1 MPGLPGAGPAILW
14 SVFDMF
20 LIMHIAHE
28 RPPIFVTLA
37 ERTVGDMTELLL
49 VSEILLTE
57 PVETLRWT
65 SVTSTF
71 RPAVLPGMA
80 RLGWTA
86 GW

>member
-1 MPGLPGAGPAILW
+1 M
-14 SVFDMF
+14 
-20 LIMHIAHE
+20 
-28 RPPIFVTLA
+28 A